1 MVDPVAGFPVTFAVD
16 AAGVIGARHIGEM
29 SAEDVAKLTAA
40 ARPVTRRVIR
50 PLVLLAA
57 LVPVHLGAQL
67 LLLGRVVPAFL
78 VLPLLAVAAYE
89 AADGAADRYAE
100 RKHRVGAADRRLRHA
115 QGSDATAARTIE
127 RERRLRIAA
136 GGNGYR
142 TIVNPEEN
150 AHGHR
155 P

>member
-1 MVDPVAGFPVTFAVD
+1 M
-16 AAGVIGARHIGEM
+16 
-29 SAEDVAKLTAA
+29 
-40 ARPVTRRVIR
+40 TRRVIR

-100 RKHRVGAADRRLRHA
+100 RKHRVGAA
-115 QGSDATAARTIE
+115 GPPVATCPG
-127 RERRLRIAA
+127 ERRD
-136 GGNGYR
+136 GGQDDR
-142 TIVNPEEN
+142 
-150 AHGHR
+150 A
-155 P
+155 